1 MLNVVLYTIF
11 TTYMLNHYIDTFLY
25 DLDIKDPLYKRN
37 SVYKSIKSNFQEDY
51 SAFQRKPFTYI
62 IILMIIFLIT
72 VFNINLHQT
81 NIISNVDNDTN
92 KLLKHVQIN

>member
-11 TTYMLNHYIDTFLY
+11 TTYMYNHYIDTFLY

-51 SAFQRKPFTYI
+51 SALQEKPFTYNNNFDDYLSYHSI
-62 IILMIIFLIT
+62 QYQST
-72 VFNINLHQT
+72 
-81 NIISNVDNDTN
+81 SNQYNF
-92 KLLKHVQIN
+92 KRW